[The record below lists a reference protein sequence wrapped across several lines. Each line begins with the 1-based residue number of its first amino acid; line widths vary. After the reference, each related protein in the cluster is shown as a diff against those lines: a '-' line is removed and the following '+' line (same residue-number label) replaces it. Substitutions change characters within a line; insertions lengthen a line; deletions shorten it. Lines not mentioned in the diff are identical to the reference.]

1 MGTPI
6 IHQPQVA
13 ILGMGAVVKRPVV
26 INDAIAI
33 RSMAY
38 LSLSY
43 DHRALDGATADRFLA
58 HIRNTLET
66 QCPAPEES

>member
-13 ILGMGAVVKRPVV
+13 ILELGAVVKRPVV
-26 INDAIAI
+26 VANDAIAI

-58 HIRNTLET
+58 HIKRTLENEC
-66 QCPAPEES
+66 QSLLG